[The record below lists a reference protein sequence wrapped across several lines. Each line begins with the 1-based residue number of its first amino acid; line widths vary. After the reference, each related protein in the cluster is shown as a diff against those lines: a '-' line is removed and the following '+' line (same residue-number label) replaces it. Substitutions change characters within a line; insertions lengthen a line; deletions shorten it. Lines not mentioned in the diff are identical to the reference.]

1 MSLRVLLA
9 VLGAVFV
16 IVLAVLGFGWAVLVL
31 LGAVVGFY
39 LGAAL
44 EGGADLSALLDPLRR
59 AR

>member
-1 MSLRVLLA
+1 
-9 VLGAVFV
+9 VFV